1 MTPDSN
7 SPPPSNEPAK
17 SPAIEPADRQSLLA
31 HTVPFAI
38 FMLGLAAVSAV
49 KWLAPDSPHLLL
61 AEPAY
66 WIYPLQ
72 SLACAIALIVYWKNY
87 SFGSQRALPL
97 ALGVGAVVLLLWIAP
112 EAFFGFDKRLD
123 GFDPTA
129 FEGSLGL
136 YWGTVIARFFRLV
149 IIVPLIEE
157 IFWRGFLQR
166 YLIQENFTAIPF
178 GKYTHLSFWG
188 VALAFASVHWGP
200 DFIPALITGALFG
213 WIAIRTKS
221 LLACVVAHAVTNL
234 GLGVYIMWTQQW
246 GYW

>member
-1 MTPDSN
+1 M
-7 SPPPSNEPAK
+7 AY
-17 SPAIEPADRQSLLA
+17 
-31 HTVPFAI
+31 TVPFII
-38 FMLGLAAVSAV
+38 FMIGLAAVSGV
-49 KWLAPDSPHLLL
+49 HMLVPDAKTLLL

-72 SLACAIALIVYWKNY
+72 SLACAAALLFYWRTY
-87 SFGSQRALPL
+87 SFGSQRSLPL
-97 ALGVGAVVLLLWIAP
+97 AVGVGVLVLVLWIAP
-112 EAFFGFDKRLD
+112 ELFLGFDKRLD

-129 FEGSLGL
+129 FEESPLL

-149 IIVPLIEE
+149 IVVPLIEE

-166 YLIQENFTAIPF
+166 YLIKENFTSVPF
-178 GKYTHLSFWG
+178 GQYTHFSFWG
-188 VALAFASVHWGP
+188 VAVAFASVHWGP
-200 DFIPALITGALFG
+200 DVVPALITGVFFG

-234 GLGVYIMWTQQW
+234 LLGIYIMATQQW